1 MINSEKLSV
10 AALIS
15 VILRRKINRTIDVKW
30 LVTNDAYAQ
39 EIIKLCREQA
49 QDDLTEYADR
59 LDQLTFGKSSA
70 PAPSFAR
77 TGRPAADYQDLAGDI
92 RMWISHRRVKRFH
105 RAFSRASKLKMRR

>member
-39 EIIKLCREQA
+39 EIIKPCREQ
-49 QDDLTEYADR
+49 
-59 LDQLTFGKSSA
+59 G
-70 PAPSFAR
+70 
-77 TGRPAADYQDLAGDI
+77 
-92 RMWISHRRVKRFH
+92 
-105 RAFSRASKLKMRR
+105 